1 MNIQDTIKTAS
12 LRLGEIGCRELLTEC
27 CINLAAALIQLQ
39 HVQHDQYP
47 DPDLIDACSMAINGR
62 IADVMI
68 AVELV
73 VDGKREDNVHAEI
86 MKRIVR
92 LDVQNLEDSLP

>member
-1 MNIQDTIKTAS
+1 MNKQDTIRTAS

-39 HVQHDQYP
+39 HVQHDRHP
-47 DPDLIDACSMAINGR
+47 DHDLIDACSMAIDGR

-68 AVELV
+68 AVEMV
-73 VDGKREDNVHAEI
+73 TEGRREDNVHAEI